1 MPELPEVH
9 TTVVELERLIV
20 GKTLLN
26 VWSGY
31 DSPHYYGKEQV
42 KDPAYFK
49 KFKAQILGSTIIGT
63 SRIGKNVLIHLDI
76 GSTILVHMKMTG
88 HLLFGNYSYNKK
100 EKKWNAVG
108 KGPLKDDK
116 WNGFIR
122 MVFSFTD
129 STRLALSDLRKFAKV
144 QLIKTDELH
153 NHPELLDLGPD
164 PLSETFT
171 LSTFKERMRS
181 RASGKIKQVLMD
193 QNLIAG
199 VGNIYSDEALWLA
212 EIHPTTIVKKLND
225 AQLKK
230 LFRAVQEILK
240 KELILKETQLL
251 ITEHLQ
257 EPPGNFTTNTKC
269 IDEPENLAHEKV
281 APEPSN
287 VLLLEDAAHIFV
299 TPAKSNILNEWK
311 KLRPIKRK
319 K

>member
-181 RASGKIKQVLMD
+181 RASGKIKQVFMD

-240 KELILKETQLL
+240 KGIDFKGDSTSDYRTPSGTPGEFHHKHQVYRRTG
-251 ITEHLQ
+251 
-257 EPPGNFTTNTKC
+257 EPCTREGCTGTIERLVIGGRSAHFCNTCQK
-269 IDEPENLAHEKV
+269 
-281 APEPSN
+281 
-287 VLLLEDAAHIFV
+287 
-299 TPAKSNILNEWK
+299 
-311 KLRPIKRK
+311 
-319 K
+319 

>member
-240 KELILKETQLL
+240 KGIDFKGDSTSDYRTPSGTPGEFHHKHQVYRRTG
-251 ITEHLQ
+251 
-257 EPPGNFTTNTKC
+257 EPCTREGCTGTIERLVIGGRSAHFCNTCQK
-269 IDEPENLAHEKV
+269 
-281 APEPSN
+281 
-287 VLLLEDAAHIFV
+287 
-299 TPAKSNILNEWK
+299 
-311 KLRPIKRK
+311 
-319 K
+319 

>member
-31 DSPHYYGKEQV
+31 DSPHYYWKEQV

-49 KFKAQILGSTIIGT
+49 KFKEQILGSTIIGT

-240 KELILKETQLL
+240 KGIDFKGDSTSDYRTPSGTPGEFHHKHQVYRRTG
-251 ITEHLQ
+251 
-257 EPPGNFTTNTKC
+257 EPCTREGCTGTIERLVIGGRSAHFCNTCQK
-269 IDEPENLAHEKV
+269 
-281 APEPSN
+281 
-287 VLLLEDAAHIFV
+287 
-299 TPAKSNILNEWK
+299 
-311 KLRPIKRK
+311 
-319 K
+319 